1 MTNQGGIVNAT
12 LQKIVRRGDAVTSAP
27 TYRAGRGA
35 MWGAAALIGAM
46 LADLAE
52 TVLDPASSG
61 EAAPIY
67 DAAVQQHGRLILC
80 GYLLLV
86 SALLVFPGVYGLTR
100 GVTGRGRR
108 FANAAIVV
116 SFLGALGHAALGG
129 AYLMWAA
136 LPGASSSRSEMIAVL
151 DRIMGSAAVAPL
163 GIGFIAFPVG
173 ILLVFAA
180 LLRAGAAPRWVL
192 APVLAAPVAA
202 IVTPGPDYLSTT
214 LALVFLLVAAVAV
227 TLRIGR
233 GISAP
238 DRPDLRGPVGAAV
251 ARATATMAVALALL
265 ALVGAGSAAAS
276 TGDRGRGASPELR
289 AALDQLVQAGVPGAI
304 VLVRDANGTV
314 RLTSGYA
321 EATKKTPIRVG
332 DRFRIGS
339 LTKSFVSAV
348 VLQLAAE
355 GRLSLD
361 DSVDQWLPGL
371 VPNGQAITIR
381 QLLNMKAGLY
391 DYPEDTR
398 VESDFTNGNWA
409 HRWKPE
415 QLVRIAVS
423 HKPLFAPGKGW
434 SYCNTCYVVAGL
446 IVEKATGN
454 TIGQELERRVF
465 TPLGLRHTTFDT
477 ERQIA
482 GRHVHGYVRDG
493 ARLLDTTLLTPSWAW
508 AAGAIVSTVDDVA
521 RFYRALFEGRLVGP
535 RQLAE
540 MKATVAAYSKTER
553 YGLGLARFGA
563 PCGPL
568 WGNGGDFVG
577 FNSSAYGR
585 ADSSTQFVLFANLD
599 EMSFT
604 PRVQQALDRIYL
616 AAHCGAKR

>member
-1 MTNQGGIVNAT
+1 MWA
-12 LQKIVRRGDAVTSAP
+12 AV
-27 TYRAGRGA
+27 
-35 MWGAAALIGAM
+35 ALIGAM

-61 EAAPIY
+61 EAAQIY

-86 SALLVFPGVYGLTR
+86 SALLVFPGVYGLAR
-100 GVTGRGRR
+100 GVAGRGRR
-108 FANAAIVV
+108 FGNAAIVV

-136 LPGASSSRSEMIAVL
+136 VPGEGSSRSEMIAVL
-151 DRIMGSAAVAPL
+151 DRIMGSPAVAPL
-163 GIGFIAFPVG
+163 GIGFIAFPVCM
-173 ILLVFAA
+173 LLLFAA
-180 LLRAGAAPRWVL
+180 LLGAGAAPRWVL
-192 APVLAAPVAA
+192 GPVLAAPIAA
-202 IVTPGPDYLSTT
+202 IVTPGPDYLATM
-214 LALVFLLVAAVAV
+214 LALVLLLVAAVAV
-227 TLRIGR
+227 TVRIASG
-233 GISAP
+233 APEP
-238 DRPDLRGPVGAAV
+238 DRRELQVGAVV
-251 ARATATMAVALALL
+251 ARTTATVVLSL
-265 ALVGAGSAAAS
+265 ALVAVVGAGTAAAARVD
-276 TGDRGRGASPELR
+276 DRQDASARLQS
-289 AALDQLVQAGVPGAI
+289 ALDQLVQAGVPGAI
-304 VLVRDANGTV
+304 LLVRDANGTV
-314 RLTSGYA
+314 RMTSGHS
-321 EATKKTPIRVG
+321 EVTKKTPIRAS

-361 DSVDQWLPGL
+361 DSVEHWLPGL
-371 VPNGQAITIR
+371 VPNGGAITIR

-398 VESDFTNGNWA
+398 VESDFTSGNWN

-423 HKPLFAPGKGW
+423 HKPLFAPGAGW

-454 TIGQELERRVF
+454 TIGEELRRRVF

-477 ERQIA
+477 ERRIA
-482 GRHVHGYVRDG
+482 GRHAHGYVQNG

-508 AAGAIVSTVDDVA
+508 AAGAIVSTADDVA
-521 RFYRALFEGRLVGP
+521 RFYRALFEGRLVG
-535 RQLAE
+535 RGQLAE
-540 MKATVAAYSKTER
+540 MKATVAAYSATQR
-553 YGLGLARFGA
+553 YGLGIARFPT
-563 PCGPL
+563 PCGAL

-577 FNSSAYGR
+577 FNSAAYGR
-585 ADSSTQFVLFANLD
+585 ADGSTQFVLFANLD

-604 PRVQQALDRIYL
+604 PRVHRALNRVYL
-616 AAHCGAKR
+616 AAHCGG